1 MSLAYDAGTT
11 QEYAT
16 RTEIHYMLHVPYAAI
31 ARAIREGKLE
41 THLIDSKIQINV
53 ADAKAIFRKG
63 SNLFE

>member
-1 MSLAYDAGTT
+1 MSLAYDAGAT

-41 THLIDSKIQINV
+41 MHLIDQKIQIKIAEAREV
-53 ADAKAIFRKG
+53 FGKRSD
-63 SNLFE
+63 LFA